1 MPSPPKWG
9 TTPRRSVAEQCERI
23 GTPAVVAGCVALLEG
38 RRADPK
44 LILALGGR
52 PARWAAGY
60 DEPAGPAYWLR
71 VWGAR
76 GLVWAWDDKAA
87 NAVIRA
93 LSDESW
99 RVREM
104 AARVVGRHRLRQARP
119 ALERLR
125 RDENARVRHAAER
138 ALEKLE

>member
-1 MPSPPKWG
+1 
-9 TTPRRSVAEQCERI
+9 VAEQCECI
-23 GTPAVVAGCVALLEG
+23 GTPAVVAGCVALLQG
-38 RRADPK
+38 RRADPQ
-44 LILALGGR
+44 LILGLGGR

-76 GLVWAWDDKAA
+76 GLLWAWDEKAA
-87 NAVIRA
+87 KAVVRA

-119 ALERLR
+119 ALERMR
-125 RDENARVRHAAER
+125 SDESARVRVAAER
-138 ALEKLE
+138 ALERLA

>member
-1 MPSPPKWG
+1 MPSPPKSG
-9 TTPRRSVAEQCERI
+9 TTPRSSVAEQCERI
-23 GTPAVVAGCVALLEG
+23 GTPAVVAGCVALVQG
-38 RRADPK
+38 RPADPQ
-44 LILALGGR
+44 LILAFGGR

-76 GLVWAWDDKAA
+76 GLLWAWDDS
-87 NAVIRA
+87 AVEAVVHA

-104 AARVVGRHRLRQARP
+104 AARVVGRHRVRGARRV
-119 ALERLR
+119 LERMR
-125 RDENARVRHAAER
+125 SDENARVRHAAER
-138 ALEKLE
+138 ALTAIG